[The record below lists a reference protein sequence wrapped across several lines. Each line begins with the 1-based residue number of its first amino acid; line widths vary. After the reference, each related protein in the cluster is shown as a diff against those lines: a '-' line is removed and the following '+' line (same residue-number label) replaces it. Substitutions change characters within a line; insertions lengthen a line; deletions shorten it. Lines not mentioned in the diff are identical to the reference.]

1 MSNNSPADSLR
12 ALAYM
17 LTPGMEYP
25 GTIEIETLPILRDY
39 YTYCGNSD
47 SAAIVQAM
55 LSELTTKAKAYKAAT
70 EMTRMNMERHL
81 ERALANRDTLLQ
93 ITQNMALDLSHHI
106 HHNPPRSSD
115 SDRTAQPPQTSM
127 RGITRQRTRTRPS
140 AHHNSKTPGS
150 RKRTK

>member
-47 SAAIVQAM
+47 STAIVQAM

-70 EMTRMNMERHL
+70 EMTRMNME
-81 ERALANRDTLLQ
+81 
-93 ITQNMALDLSHHI
+93 
-106 HHNPPRSSD
+106 
-115 SDRTAQPPQTSM
+115 
-127 RGITRQRTRTRPS
+127 
-140 AHHNSKTPGS
+140 
-150 RKRTK
+150 

>member
-47 SAAIVQAM
+47 KCTPTSPKTYAGHAQH
-55 LSELTTKAKAYKAAT
+55 SPKATYACA
-70 EMTRMNMERHL
+70 
-81 ERALANRDTLLQ
+81 
-93 ITQNMALDLSHHI
+93 
-106 HHNPPRSSD
+106 
-115 SDRTAQPPQTSM
+115 
-127 RGITRQRTRTRPS
+127 PS
-140 AHHNSKTPGS
+140 
-150 RKRTK
+150 